1 MAEAILQDALKGDSG
16 ITVSS
21 AGVGALVGYPADE
34 HAVSLMKERGLDL
47 SGHEARQLTPQLVS
61 ENDLILVLEAGH
73 KRVIDAN
80 EPAARGKVYRLGE
93 WQDQEIPDPY
103 RSGDISTIVAGCDS
117 ADVAGLR
124 NGARYEGT
132 VNRKRACRTRSV
144 HSRHAHFE

>member
-1 MAEAILQDALKGDSG
+1 MNIEKVLVVCVGNICRSPMAEAILQDTLKGDSG

-61 ENDLILVLEAGH
+61 ENDLILVLESGH

-103 RSGDISTIVAGCDS
+103 RKPRAAFEDALALIEEGCKS
-117 ADVAGLR
+117 WAEKIKS
-124 NGARYEGT
+124 N
-132 VNRKRACRTRSV
+132 
-144 HSRHAHFE
+144 

>member
-1 MAEAILQDALKGDSG
+1 MAEAILQDALKDNSG
-16 ITVSS
+16 IKISS

-34 HAVSLMKERGLDL
+34 HAVALMKERGLDI

-61 ENDLILVLEAGH
+61 ENDLILVLESGH

-103 RSGDISTIVAGCDS
+103 RKPREAFEAALELIDQGCKSWAEKIEFDK
-117 ADVAGLR
+117 
-124 NGARYEGT
+124 ARRET
-132 VNRKRACRTRSV
+132 EAL
-144 HSRHAHFE
+144 

>member
-1 MAEAILQDALKGDSG
+1 MKIENVLVVCVGNICRSPMAEAILQDALKDDSG

-103 RSGDISTIVAGCDS
+103 RKPRAAFEDALALIEEGCKS
-117 ADVAGLR
+117 WAEKIKS
-124 NGARYEGT
+124 N
-132 VNRKRACRTRSV
+132 
-144 HSRHAHFE
+144 

>member
-103 RSGDISTIVAGCDS
+103 RKPRAAFEDALTLIEQGCKS
-117 ADVAGLR
+117 WAEKIKS
-124 NGARYEGT
+124 N
-132 VNRKRACRTRSV
+132 
-144 HSRHAHFE
+144 